1 VAVVALELGLPP
13 REVWAMHP
21 ADLAT
26 VVDLLNER
34 AEATKKASR
43 RRR

>member
-1 VAVVALELGLPP
+1 MAIVALEMHLPP
-13 REVWAMHP
+13 REVWAMDP

-34 AEATKKASR
+34 AEAMKKASR
-43 RRR
+43 RR